1 LENRLRWLIR
11 VLGLRGFWAL
21 GGRGIILGRGR
32 GRRVAGQSTTKILLC
47 CVKYCSVFVE
57 RRTAAVLR
65 AHCAMTST
73 AVLEIID
80 LTLTPSDND
89 TQRVPKT
96 ADYSTNQ
103 DPEKNTTRAARKRKN
118 GEARS
123 YPAKLPDGSLEYGH
137 AQSSES
143 TETKPTVDVRES
155 NGEPKGK
162 KKRRSKKNKD
172 KENNDSVP
180 PSREDAQ
187 HDALPTSDNEQLFFI
202 DAAPTAVHED
212 LAFGAKVALSS
223 SQTPRPP
230 DKIPLLLPA
239 HVSVLDPGEDL
250 LVQTIQPVES
260 DSDTDSYIE
269 YLDYDDRLVCS
280 QHFLLLT

>member
-1 LENRLRWLIR
+1 M
-11 VLGLRGFWAL
+11 
-21 GGRGIILGRGR
+21 
-32 GRRVAGQSTTKILLC
+32 LC
-47 CVKYCSVFVE
+47 EIVFVE
-57 RRTAAVLR
+57 RRAESIR

-80 LTLTPSDND
+80 LTHTPPSDSE
-89 TQRVPKT
+89 TQKVPKI
-96 ADYSTNQ
+96 ADYSTSQ
-103 DPEKNTTRAARKRKN
+103 DLEKNTTRAARKRKN

-123 YPAKLPDGSLEYGH
+123 YPAKSPNGSLEHGH
-137 AQSSES
+137 AQSGKSKS
-143 TETKPTVDVRES
+143 AETPAVDAQES

-172 KENNDSVP
+172 KENTDSVP
-180 PSREDAQ
+180 PLREDTQ
-187 HDALPTSDNEQLFFI
+187 HGAFPTLDNEQLFFV
-202 DAAPTAVHED
+202 DTAPATVRED
-212 LAFGAKVALSS
+212 LAFDLARDAKVAPSS
-223 SQTPRPP
+223 SQKSGLP

-250 LVQTIQPVES
+250 HVQIIQPAES
-260 DSDTDSYIE
+260 DSESESYIE